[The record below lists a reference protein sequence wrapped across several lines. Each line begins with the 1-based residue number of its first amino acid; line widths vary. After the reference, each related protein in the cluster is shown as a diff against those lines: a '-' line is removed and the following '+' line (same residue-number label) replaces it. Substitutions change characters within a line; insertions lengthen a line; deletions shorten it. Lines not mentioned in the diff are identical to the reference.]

1 MSEIF
6 WPGFYSKAF
15 FLFSQS
21 SSTTDVRLGSKYAS
35 GYTQVSPIEIIFI
48 LDISAVKYIFSG
60 KRMKWS
66 SSKWIKGNFIS
77 LYLFYKVSYKVVLSL
92 LMGVI
97 KHSECTQSNMFA
109 ISLQYLKKDVRNG
122 VHFLHTDEHQNF
134 YKLALSFLMEVTRNV
149 QSTQIK
155 LVIFLQYIEK
165 KVLQLLKCSIVMQNA
180 QNFTGVQS
188 CFFSLRLGGSSQK
201 WVRPSRSWK

>member
-1 MSEIF
+1 MIF
-6 WPGFYSKAF
+6 SKK
-15 FLFSQS
+15 LHHG
-21 SSTTDVRLGSKYAS
+21 VRLGSKYAS

-92 LMGVI
+92 LMGII

-165 KVLQLLKCSIVMQNA
+165 KYCNCLSVLLWCK
-180 QNFTGVQS
+180 T
-188 CFFSLRLGGSSQK
+188 LRTSRGSSHVFFPYF
-201 WVRPSRSWK
+201 WVVLVKNG